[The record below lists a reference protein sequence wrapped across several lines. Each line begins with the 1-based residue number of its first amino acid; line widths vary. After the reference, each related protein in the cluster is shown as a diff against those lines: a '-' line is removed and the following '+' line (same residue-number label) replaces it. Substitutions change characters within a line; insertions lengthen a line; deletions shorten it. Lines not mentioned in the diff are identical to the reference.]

1 MAAELA
7 RDAGCG
13 GPPGPTPRLTRR
25 RVGRRLAYPSPP
37 SVRRRGRGVAS
48 LLQSLRHIPSPPG
61 LLSTIDTRRVLCR
74 SAYTADCNCSLYSLS
89 FEPMCVWTSMIL
101 FMFVLLS
108 YNLLSRVLS
117 GVQASKRSIV
127 PVSSQNTAGT
137 RHARSLLY
145 IRHRCLF
152 PPRCDGVSRLLSSTI
167 DLSSAPLSP
176 ESSPLLPGFE
186 PPTRWGRG
194 GAHTHAHT
202 CAGACAGP
210 HPRAL
215 SLSLS
220 LMHRTLIVRLQSGA

>member
-74 SAYTADCNCSLYSLS
+74 SAYTADCDCSLYSLS

-108 YNLLSRVLS
+108 YLLQSAFACAFR
-117 GVQASKRSIV
+117 GPSKRSIV
-127 PVSSQNTAGT
+127 PVSSQNTGT
-137 RHARSLLY
+137 RAQSSVLYVTAVCFPRGATVCPDSCTQRSICPLLLSRQSPRLSSQGSSLPHDGAGVQAPTHTHTRVPGRVPGRTPALSRSL
-145 IRHRCLF
+145 
-152 PPRCDGVSRLLSSTI
+152 
-167 DLSSAPLSP
+167 
-176 ESSPLLPGFE
+176 
-186 PPTRWGRG
+186 
-194 GAHTHAHT
+194 
-202 CAGACAGP
+202 
-210 HPRAL
+210 AL
-215 SLSLS
+215 
-220 LMHRTLIVRLQSGA
+220 

>member
-37 SVRRRGRGVAS
+37 SVRRRGRGVAF
-48 LLQSLRHIPSPPG
+48 QSLRHIPSPPG

-74 SAYTADCNCSLYSLS
+74 TAYTADCNCSLYFPCRSS
-89 FEPMCVWTSMIL
+89 PCVCGPSMIL

-108 YNLLSRVLS
+108 YNRLLSRVQS
-117 GVQASKRSIV
+117 GVHPRADPLSRTPTV
-127 PVSSQNTAGT
+127 SQNTGT
-137 RHARSLLY
+137 RHARSLLCVY
-145 IRHRCLF
+145 VTAVCF
-152 PPRCDGVSRLLSSTI
+152 PRGATVCPDSCPQRSICPLVLLSRQSPR
-167 DLSSAPLSP
+167 LSSQGSSLPHDGAGVAP
-176 ESSPLLPGFE
+176 
-186 PPTRWGRG
+186 
-194 GAHTHAHT
+194 THAHT

-215 SLSLS
+215 SLSL
-220 LMHRTLIVRLQSGA
+220 MHRTLIVRLQSGA